1 MVASAPSH
9 SDVVAIIPK
18 GAPVWLRSLA
28 DYCGFMAAPGVRAVL
43 HRASRDELPACIV
56 GVPTV
61 RVLTLFQS
69 LQNAMD
75 LPRRPLLVLLSQY
88 PAPVSVADFVWTPDP
103 TTLRHNLEAAL
114 SMREQC
120 RQFMH
125 RADDSDR
132 AHAARSQAT
141 SVQELELL
149 KTTIVRTVAHE
160 LRTPMMQVK
169 SAVAMLT
176 EMDDPDKLQELLT
189 YATASTARLDGI
201 LGNLIL
207 LAEAFKAVE
216 FEQVYLLDSL
226 ELAQRNL
233 RRSWA
238 YREHV
243 DRIRAVY
250 PGSVPPVY
258 GNRKA
263 ISIVLQLLLDNAL
276 KFSEETVDVE
286 FAASETHVQVCV
298 RDRGIGIEPE
308 HQDRIFDSFY
318 QTDGTPTR
326 RYGGLGVG
334 LAIARQIVEA
344 HGGRIL
350 VHSVPRAGSEFLFSL
365 PRSSE

>member
-1 MVASAPSH
+1 MMVASAPH
-9 SDVVAIIPK
+9 TSDVVAVMPK
-18 GAPVWLRSLA
+18 GAPAWFHSLA
-28 DYCGFMAAPGVRAVL
+28 DYCGFSAAPGVRAVL
-43 HRASRDELPACIV
+43 RRASRNELPACVI

-69 LQNAMD
+69 LRDSMD

-88 PAPVSVADFVWTPDP
+88 PAPVTVADYVWAPDP
-103 TTLRHNLEAAL
+103 VTLRHNLESAL
-114 SMREQC
+114 SIREQW
-120 RQFMH
+120 RQALR
-125 RADDSDR
+125 RAEEADR
-132 AHAARSQAT
+132 QPRAQTAPA
-141 SVQELELL
+141 QELELL

-207 LAEAFKAVE
+207 LAEAFKDMD
-216 FEQVYLLDSL
+216 FETVYLLDSL
-226 ELAQRNL
+226 ELATRNL

-238 YREHV
+238 YRNHV
-243 DRIRAVY
+243 DRVRAVHNG
-250 PGSVPPVY
+250 PVPPVH

-276 KFSEETVDVE
+276 KFSEDVVDVE
-286 FAASETHVQVCV
+286 FVSGEAHVQVVV
-298 RDRGIGIEPE
+298 RDRGIGIEPQ
-308 HQDRIFDSFY
+308 HHDRIFDSFY
-318 QTDGTPTR
+318 QMDGTPTR
-326 RYGGLGVG
+326 KYGGMGVG

-350 VHSVPRAGSEFLFSL
+350 VHSAPREGSEFLFSL
-365 PRSSE
+365 PRAVE